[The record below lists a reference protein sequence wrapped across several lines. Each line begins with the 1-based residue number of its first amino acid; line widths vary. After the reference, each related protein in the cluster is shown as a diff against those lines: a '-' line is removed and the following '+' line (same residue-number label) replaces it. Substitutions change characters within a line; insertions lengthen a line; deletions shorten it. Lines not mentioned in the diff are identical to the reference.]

1 MPENSSSDE
10 PKTTGG
16 QAEEA
21 ARQAAEDAYMR
32 YMERSGGS
40 DDDKSKDEDDFNKIE
55 AFLRPIGERVAYY
68 RIPKNDPLD
77 IPHVVNLVLSE
88 LVLIKRGL
96 SKRKGWDRDEAD
108 KVPLAMYFRSRVKSE
123 CRTIT
128 RSFKREWTLDENASR
143 EQILM
148 TLRSEFV
155 RPGQLRFGWVG
166 TDEEILDRLDREL
179 RLARARKRQPENEK
193 FMLPVESAVR
203 SMKTGFSGSAGED
216 EDLSE
221 DDRFGPDKD
230 NGSNP
235 VTVAINQE
243 TLRTLTLAIQEL
255 QPKHRELMELYYESC
270 YCECYGSSS
279 DVMTKGEMANQLGI
293 TPQVY
298 SNRKRAAFIELRQR
312 LSKLI
317 DDDAVDDTSSTGKT

>member
-1 MPENSSSDE
+1 MPETSSRNE
-10 PKTTGG
+10 PKPTGG

-21 ARQAAEDAYMR
+21 ARQAAEAAYMR

-40 DDDKSKDEDDFNKIE
+40 DDDKRKDNDDFNKIE
-55 AFLRPIGERVAYY
+55 AYLSPIGERVAYY
-68 RIPKNDPLD
+68 RISKSDPLD

-88 LVLIKRGL
+88 LVLIKCGL
-96 SKRKGWDRDEAD
+96 SKRKGWDRDKAR
-108 KVPLAMYFRSRVKSE
+108 LATWFRERVKSE

-148 TLRSEFV
+148 TLCSEFV

-166 TDEEILDRLDREL
+166 TDDEILDRFDREM
-179 RLARARKRQPENEK
+179 KRQQATLKRIEGTPI
-193 FMLPVESAVR
+193 MLPVVR
-203 SMKTGFSGSAGED
+203 AITSMKTGFSGSAGEK

-221 DDRFGPDKD
+221 DDRFGPDKH

-235 VTVAINQE
+235 VTNAINEE
-243 TLRTLTLAIQEL
+243 TRRTLTLAIQEL
-255 QPKHRELMELYYESC
+255 QPKHRELMELYYDNL
-270 YCECYGSSS
+270 YRECSGSSS
-279 DVMTKGEMANQLGI
+279 DVMTKGGMANQLGI
-293 TPQVY
+293 SPQVY

-312 LSKLI
+312 LSELI
-317 DDDAVDDTSSTGKT
+317 DDDAGDDTSFTGKT